1 MSDHSKSVISP
12 KYAAVY
18 IRTYTSNLQVH
29 FGYSTVQYSTEQ
41 RALCT
46 VVMMEMFNVHGSDK
60 ILGLDEIFDVRKKQ
74 HQGRHKPGHQR
85 GVHSAQNICE
95 GSASELIHLL
105 SL

>member
-1 MSDHSKSVISP
+1 MPLYIYVHIQVI
-12 KYAAVY
+12 YRG
-18 IRTYTSNLQVH
+18 ILD
-29 FGYSTVQYSTEQ
+29 TVQYSTEQ
-41 RALCT
+41 SALCT
-46 VVMMEMFNVHGSDK
+46 VVIMEMFNVHGSDK